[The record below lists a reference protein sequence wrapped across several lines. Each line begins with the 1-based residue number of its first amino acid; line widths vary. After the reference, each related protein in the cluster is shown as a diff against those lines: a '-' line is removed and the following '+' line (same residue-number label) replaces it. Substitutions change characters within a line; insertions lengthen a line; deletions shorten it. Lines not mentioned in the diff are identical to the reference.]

1 MPQIIPITDL
11 RNTNNISDTCHAKKE
26 PIFVTKNGYGD
37 LVIMSIETYEKML
50 EERKIDDAIAQ
61 SEAEYEVN
69 GVLLDAKEALKELR
83 RKNFG

>member
-11 RNTNNISDTCHAKKE
+11 RNTNSISDACHAKKE

-50 EERKIDDAIAQ
+50 EERAIDDAIAQ

-69 GVLLDAKEALKELR
+69 GVLLDARDALKELR

>member
-11 RNTNNISDTCHAKKE
+11 RNTNNISDKCHAQKE